1 MADVHLTFCP
11 SLQEWALTSACTCD
25 EGLPCADV
33 AREMD
38 LDRAEHYEREAGR

>member
-1 MADVHLTFCP
+1 MSPHLTFCP
-11 SLQEWALTSACTCD
+11 RLFEWVTWICTCD

>member
-1 MADVHLTFCP
+1 MADAHLTYCE
-11 SLQEWALTSACTCD
+11 SLGEWSTRCTCD
-25 EGLPCADV
+25 ERLPCADV

>member
-1 MADVHLTFCP
+1 MSATHLTFCP
-11 SLQEWALTSACTCD
+11 SLSEWVLYCTCD